1 MGVTESNNSEK
12 SESLS
17 GGTSM
22 SLVNE
27 GHPGVALSPRSS
39 SRYDD
44 RVDKPRIIRLVNQ
57 VQFKGSREVHS

>member
-44 RVDKPRIIRLVNQ
+44 RRR
-57 VQFKGSREVHS
+57 HSTFIADLRGE